1 MKKKRGGRERPMK
14 KGGHGYS
21 RPREQEPRVQ
31 FYEETAGR
39 TNVSI
44 GGDNNGNVVIQ
55 SGSDSERNHR
65 KTLETV
71 GAVSSLESERSLIR
85 TYVNNTLWKKKKFI
99 APSQGEL
106 DYKHHICTRILFD
119 LKIGSTDRKH
129 FWARNRGHVRKCL
142 GIKRN
147 NVVSTLKQ
155 NFMSKYIFWEIVN
168 ENSTKIVF
176 HIAV

>member
-1 MKKKRGGRERPMK
+1 
-14 KGGHGYS
+14 
-21 RPREQEPRVQ
+21 VQ
-31 FYEETAGR
+31 FYDETAGK

-55 SGSDSERNHR
+55 SGSNSECNHR
-65 KTLETV
+65 KTLEMV
-71 GAVSSLESERSLIR
+71 GTVSSLESECSLIR
-85 TYVNNTLWKKKKFI
+85 TYVNNFLWKKKII

-119 LKIGSTDRKH
+119 LKIGSMDRKH

-155 NFMSKYIFWEIVN
+155 NFMSKYIFLEIMN
-168 ENSTKIVF
+168 DNSTKIF
-176 HIAV
+176 SHIAVCQNGSPR